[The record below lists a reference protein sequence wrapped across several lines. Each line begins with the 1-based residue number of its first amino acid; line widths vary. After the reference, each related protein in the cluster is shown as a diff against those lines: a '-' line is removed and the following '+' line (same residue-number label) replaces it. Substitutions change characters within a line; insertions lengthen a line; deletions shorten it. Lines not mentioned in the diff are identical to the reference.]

1 MKKEK
6 FKTMLEKLQ
15 EIFREITG
23 ATDIELTEK
32 TRIKKVANVSSLT
45 MVQLI
50 CSIED
55 EFDIEIPNS
64 QIKKFKT
71 VKDLLVFIEKETE

>member
-1 MKKEK
+1 
-6 FKTMLEKLQ
+6 MLEKLQ
-15 EIFREITG
+15 KIFREITG

-32 TRIKKVANVSSLT
+32 TKIKKIANVSSLT

-50 CSIED
+50 CALED

-71 VKDLLVFIEKETE
+71 IKDVIAFIEKNQ